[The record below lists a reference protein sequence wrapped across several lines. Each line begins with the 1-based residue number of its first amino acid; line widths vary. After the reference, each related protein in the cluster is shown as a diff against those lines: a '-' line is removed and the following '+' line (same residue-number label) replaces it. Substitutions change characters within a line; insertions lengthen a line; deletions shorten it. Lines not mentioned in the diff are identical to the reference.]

1 MYSVIVLNHPTSFSI
16 DSHKYL
22 FKAYYFEIFYK
33 FCRLLTQYFDIFQL
47 KGTLREYIETLFK
60 AMPQV
65 CPLLTQYFDIFQ
77 VKGMVNVTHLESHNH
92 ISADDKLVAWP

>member
-1 MYSVIVLNHPTSFSI
+1 MRHSLKPCH
-16 DSHKYL
+16 
-22 FKAYYFEIFYK
+22 K

-65 CPLLTQYFDIFQ
+65 CRLLTQYFDIFQ
-77 VKGMVNVTHLESHNH
+77 LKGTLREYIETLFKAMPQVCHLLRYDYGSPGE
-92 ISADDKLVAWP
+92 